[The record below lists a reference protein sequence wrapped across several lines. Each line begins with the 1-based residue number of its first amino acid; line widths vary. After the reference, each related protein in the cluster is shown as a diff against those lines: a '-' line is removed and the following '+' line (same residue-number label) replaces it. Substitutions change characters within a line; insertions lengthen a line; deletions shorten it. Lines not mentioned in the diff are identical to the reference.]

1 MELDAAKPKMR
12 FIMTRPDIASNVA
25 IATTAETAAE
35 FQQAMPS
42 NLSFSGLTG
51 AGEDFSSMTVGQ
63 LAQKLDEMTRLVT
76 SLGAQIQSIQQAEA
90 ADVPAGEYDFGSDD
104 VSTAEL
110 QNLALMLTRMEV
122 ARLI

>member
-1 MELDAAKPKMR
+1 
-12 FIMTRPDIASNVA
+12 MTRPDIASNVA